1 MARKTQSIRHPLF
14 LFAPSSFALDS
25 HTAGAVLHLEPIG
38 RAVELEPRGGGQGRP
53 YPKTDR
59 KGDTLPAAPSAKQ
72 SSEGLGATR
81 SLTARSRYQSSWAES
96 FDGFLVRDIAVAD
109 LPLTSLIA
117 QNQAFAWCAI
127 ALRLGRRRQGIFL
140 LPFITLSRTSRTPN
154 DSDGHPYSPKQ
165 PSARNLFCLYLAP
178 ADWSNCR
185 E

>member
-117 QNQAFAWCAI
+117 QVAPPAIQYLPSRSWRRNSSTACLASISERFAS
-127 ALRLGRRRQGIFL
+127 
-140 LPFITLSRTSRTPN
+140 LSELS
-154 DSDGHPYSPKQ
+154 DSPPT
-165 PSARNLFCLYLAP
+165 A
-178 ADWSNCR
+178 
-185 E
+185 ET